1 MGGGSYGGY
10 LALLIAK
17 IAPWYVDG
25 VIDNSGTVLPL
36 LECIIGKD
44 LSRPEFFFSDLNK
57 LVGMFI
63 KTYWTREDERLS
75 YFFTN
80 ENYMIRS
87 LLNSSHLTIQASVN
101 KNIILVSYHSLKD
114 PFNTAKDKQTLFLA
128 YKELG
133 YDATLHLIKDESE
146 IDGRFIKDLNHG
158 MRITDKALFRK
169 ELPLMLEK
177 LQKRKS
183 FMQENSI
190 SYDDEKDIKAI
201 VFIVGG
207 FGANANISFLDF
219 DREYIAKNFDVVVV
233 HVFYHCFCARQSID
247 QKYNPKLI
255 PNQDDL
261 ERVNGILKNINLGHL
276 SVNKDN
282 FEQIIPLI
290 EQKVNKMKQAGLVDE
305 SQKIELSC
313 DFIPPNGDYQNYGIM
328 AAIDHINALKDLV
341 KRFPKFADLPKIYG
355 GGSYGGYLALLIAKI
370 APWYVDGVIDNSGV
384 CLPFLACILGREM
397 NQGEFYF
404 EGSGYRLYCFVYKYW
419 NRNMNSSY
427 YFGDENYLIRAIL
440 NSNHLQIQ
448 SNLNKNTIFVSY
460 HSIQDMGAPVQN
472 KIELYKCY
480 QELGY
485 DATLHLIK
493 DENDIDGRFVKSLE
507 HGLRMTDRALFRKEL
522 PLMLEKLQGRK
533 SFMQENSI
541 SYPCGNKVF
550 VFKDLEDKFELE
562 MIN

>member
-1 MGGGSYGGY
+1 M
-10 LALLIAK
+10 LINQTFE
-17 IAPWYVDG
+17 
-25 VIDNSGTVLPL
+25 IDSCDDV
-36 LECIIGKD
+36 
-44 LSRPEFFFSDLNK
+44 
-57 LVGMFI
+57 
-63 KTYWTREDERLS
+63 
-75 YFFTN
+75 
-80 ENYMIRS
+80 
-87 LLNSSHLTIQASVN
+87 
-101 KNIILVSYHSLKD
+101 
-114 PFNTAKDKQTLFLA
+114 
-128 YKELG
+128 ELG
-133 YDATLHLIKDESE
+133 IKRTS
-146 IDGRFIKDLNHG
+146 K
-158 MRITDKALFRK
+158 
-169 ELPLMLEK
+169 LEY
-177 LQKRKS
+177 R
-183 FMQENSI
+183 I

-233 HVFYHCFCARQSID
+233 HVFYHCFCARISNNKKYSASISFMEED
-247 QKYNPKLI
+247 LLSLSKILLDFGINPQNLDCKNSTKYYELLI
-255 PNQDDL
+255 QHII
-261 ERVNGILKNINLGHL
+261 ILKSQGKLAQNY
-276 SVNKDN
+276 
-282 FEQIIPLI
+282 
-290 EQKVNKMKQAGLVDE
+290 QAKFT
-305 SQKIELSC
+305 ST
-313 DFIPPNGDYQNYGIM
+313 FIPPNGDYQNYGIM

-427 YFGDENYLIRAIL
+427 YFGDENYLIRAVL

>member
-1 MGGGSYGGY
+1 SIDQKYNPKLIPNQDDLERVNGILKNINLGHLSVNKDNFEQIIPLIEQKVNKMKQAGLVDESQKIELSCDFIPPNGDYQNYGIMAAIDHINALKDLVKRFPKFADLPKIYGGGSYGGY

-25 VIDNSGTVLPL
+25 GIDNSGTVLPL

-177 LQKRKS
+177 LQ
-183 FMQENSI
+183 
-190 SYDDEKDIKAI
+190 
-201 VFIVGG
+201 
-207 FGANANISFLDF
+207 
-219 DREYIAKNFDVVVV
+219 
-233 HVFYHCFCARQSID
+233 
-247 QKYNPKLI
+247 
-255 PNQDDL
+255 
-261 ERVNGILKNINLGHL
+261 
-276 SVNKDN
+276 
-282 FEQIIPLI
+282 
-290 EQKVNKMKQAGLVDE
+290 
-305 SQKIELSC
+305 
-313 DFIPPNGDYQNYGIM
+313 
-328 AAIDHINALKDLV
+328 
-341 KRFPKFADLPKIYG
+341 
-355 GGSYGGYLALLIAKI
+355 
-370 APWYVDGVIDNSGV
+370 
-384 CLPFLACILGREM
+384 
-397 NQGEFYF
+397 
-404 EGSGYRLYCFVYKYW
+404 
-419 NRNMNSSY
+419 
-427 YFGDENYLIRAIL
+427 
-440 NSNHLQIQ
+440 
-448 SNLNKNTIFVSY
+448 
-460 HSIQDMGAPVQN
+460 
-472 KIELYKCY
+472 
-480 QELGY
+480 
-485 DATLHLIK
+485 
-493 DENDIDGRFVKSLE
+493 
-507 HGLRMTDRALFRKEL
+507 
-522 PLMLEKLQGRK
+522 GRK

-550 VFKDLEDKFELE
+550 TFKDVENQLKLI
-562 MIN
+562 IN

>member
-1 MGGGSYGGY
+1 M
-10 LALLIAK
+10 LI
-17 IAPWYVDG
+17 
-25 VIDNSGTVLPL
+25 N
-36 LECIIGKD
+36 
-44 LSRPEFFFSDLNK
+44 
-57 LVGMFI
+57 
-63 KTYWTREDERLS
+63 
-75 YFFTN
+75 
-80 ENYMIRS
+80 
-87 LLNSSHLTIQASVN
+87 
-101 KNIILVSYHSLKD
+101 
-114 PFNTAKDKQTLFLA
+114 QTF
-128 YKELG
+128 
-133 YDATLHLIKDESE
+133 E
-146 IDGRFIKDLNHG
+146 IDSCDDVELNIK
-158 MRITDKALFRK
+158 RTSK
-169 ELPLMLEK
+169 LEY
-177 LQKRKS
+177 R
-183 FMQENSI
+183 I

-219 DREYIAKNFDVVVV
+219 DREYIAKKFDVVAV
-233 HVFYHCFCARQSID
+233 HVFYHCFCARKSID

-255 PNQDDL
+255 PNKDDL
-261 ERVNGILKNINLGHL
+261 ERLNSILRNINLGHL
-276 SVNKDN
+276 LVNEDN

-290 EQKVNKMKQAGLVDE
+290 EQRAREIKQAGLVGE
-305 SQKIELSC
+305 NLKIELSC

-341 KRFPKFADLPKIYG
+341 KRFPNFADLPKIYG
-355 GGSYGGYLALLIAKI
+355 GGSYGGYLSLLIAKI

-404 EGSGYRLYCFVYKYW
+404 EGSGHRLYCFVYKYW
-419 NRNMNSSY
+419 NRNINSSY
-427 YFGDENYLIRAIL
+427 YFGNENYLIRAVL
-440 NSNHLQIQ
+440 NSNHLKIQ
-448 SNLNKNTIFVSY
+448 ANIDSDIVFSSY

-522 PLMLEKLQGRK
+522 PLMLEKLQKRK

>member
-1 MGGGSYGGY
+1 M
-10 LALLIAK
+10 LINQTFE
-17 IAPWYVDG
+17 
-25 VIDNSGTVLPL
+25 IDSCDDV
-36 LECIIGKD
+36 
-44 LSRPEFFFSDLNK
+44 
-57 LVGMFI
+57 
-63 KTYWTREDERLS
+63 
-75 YFFTN
+75 
-80 ENYMIRS
+80 
-87 LLNSSHLTIQASVN
+87 
-101 KNIILVSYHSLKD
+101 
-114 PFNTAKDKQTLFLA
+114 
-128 YKELG
+128 ELG
-133 YDATLHLIKDESE
+133 IKRTS
-146 IDGRFIKDLNHG
+146 K
-158 MRITDKALFRK
+158 
-169 ELPLMLEK
+169 LEY
-177 LQKRKS
+177 R
-183 FMQENSI
+183 I

-355 GGSYGGYLALLIAKI
+355 GGSYGGYLSLLIAKI
-370 APWYVDGVIDNSGV
+370 APWYVDGVIDNSGSA
-384 CLPFLACILGREM
+384 LPPLNYILGREM
-397 NQGEFYF
+397 EHSYGDYYEDFPHNRIIFFLKTHWTRKENSPYF
-404 EGSGYRLYCFVYKYW
+404 F
-419 NRNMNSSY
+419 NN
-427 YFGDENYLIRAIL
+427 ENYFIRTL
-440 NSNHLQIQ
+440 
-448 SNLNKNTIFVSY
+448 LNKDHLILQSQKNKNIIYVSY
-460 HSIQDMGAPVQN
+460 HSKEDPLTPANFKEQTMQIL
-472 KIELYKCY
+472 KI
-480 QELGY
+480 LGY
-485 DATLHLIK
+485 DVSLNLI
-493 DENDIDGRFVKSLE
+493 DENKIDGKFIKNLD
-507 HGLRMTDRALFRKEL
+507 HGCGIPDKALFRKEL
-522 PLMLEKLQGRK
+522 PLMLEKLQGGK

-550 VFKDLEDKFELE
+550 TFKDVGDKFELE
-562 MIN
+562 IKD

>member
-1 MGGGSYGGY
+1 M
-10 LALLIAK
+10 LINQTFE
-17 IAPWYVDG
+17 
-25 VIDNSGTVLPL
+25 IDSCDDV
-36 LECIIGKD
+36 
-44 LSRPEFFFSDLNK
+44 
-57 LVGMFI
+57 
-63 KTYWTREDERLS
+63 
-75 YFFTN
+75 
-80 ENYMIRS
+80 
-87 LLNSSHLTIQASVN
+87 
-101 KNIILVSYHSLKD
+101 
-114 PFNTAKDKQTLFLA
+114 
-128 YKELG
+128 ELG
-133 YDATLHLIKDESE
+133 IKRTS
-146 IDGRFIKDLNHG
+146 K
-158 MRITDKALFRK
+158 
-169 ELPLMLEK
+169 LEY
-177 LQKRKS
+177 R
-183 FMQENSI
+183 I
-190 SYDDEKDIKAI
+190 SYDDEKDLKAI
-201 VFIVGG
+201 VFVIGG
-207 FGANANISFLDF
+207 YGANANIYFLDSY
-219 DREYIAKNFDVVVV
+219 RNYIAKNFDVVTIN
-233 HVFYHCFCARQSID
+233 VFYHCFCARQSID

-427 YFGDENYLIRAIL
+427 YFGDENYLIRAVL